1 MKPRYVRIGWI
12 RRVLGALLS
21 VIFLGSAVLASWVV
35 VTEREWLPA
44 LAAILF
50 LVLGL
55 GAGFAALTGRSPEHL
70 KDFVVSWPWI
80 G

>member
-1 MKPRYVRIGWI
+1 M
-12 RRVLGALLS
+12 LGALLS
-21 VIFLGSAVLASWVV
+21 VLFLGSAGLTSWVV
-35 VTEREWLPA
+35 VTEGEWLA
-44 LAAILF
+44 GLAAILF
-50 LVLGL
+50 FVLGL